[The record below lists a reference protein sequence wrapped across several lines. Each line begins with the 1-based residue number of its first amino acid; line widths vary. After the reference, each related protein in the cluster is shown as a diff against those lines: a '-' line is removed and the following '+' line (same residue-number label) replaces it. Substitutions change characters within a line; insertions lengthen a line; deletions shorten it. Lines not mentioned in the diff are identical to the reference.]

1 MDKSEIAWQ
10 NIKKVDKKV
19 LKGNSTILKEYK
31 SSLPPLTDFQKEAL
45 IGLMLGD
52 LNFKKTG
59 LSYCIRFEYSFH
71 SSEYVYHLQSLF
83 KYYILQDPKKEERTI
98 KLLNKNS
105 TQSKASLKSYNTV
118 TLRFHT
124 ISLNL
129 FDFLVDLFIRDGKK
143 TIPVNLIKDH
153 LTPVGLAY
161 WSTLTL
167 FYTLTFERTS
177 PINLHFLF
185 VKYFALTNPYD

>member
-1 MDKSEIAWQ
+1 
-10 NIKKVDKKV
+10 
-19 LKGNSTILKEYK
+19 
-31 SSLPPLTDFQKEAL
+31 
-45 IGLMLGD
+45 MLGD